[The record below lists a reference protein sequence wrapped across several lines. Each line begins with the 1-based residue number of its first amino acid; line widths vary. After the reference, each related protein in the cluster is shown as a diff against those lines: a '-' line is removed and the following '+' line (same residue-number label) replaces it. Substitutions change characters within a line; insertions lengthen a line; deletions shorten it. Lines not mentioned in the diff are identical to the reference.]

1 MDKFTKITIIS
12 GHLFIALSGSA
23 FWLRL
28 GFEQDSMF
36 FSWLGLM
43 TMALGVPLLILSLM
57 NNSK

>member
-1 MDKFTKITIIS
+1 MIV
-12 GHLFIALSGSA
+12 GHLFITLSGSA

-28 GFEQDSMF
+28 GFEQDSTF

-43 TMALGVPLLILSLM
+43 TVALGVPLLILSLM